1 MCRIIVVHILLCV
14 NRNPAKKRRRFVLRR
29 DGTMS
34 RQAAVWYNASKGK
47 EVSPL
52 KKVELEFLLCCG
64 IVSFVCPEC
73 GKNIKATTDEVLS
86 KETPYK
92 CPHCSSTLDIEESA
106 S

>member
-1 MCRIIVVHILLCV
+1 M
-14 NRNPAKKRRRFVLRR
+14 
-29 DGTMS
+29 
-34 RQAAVWYNASKGK
+34 
-47 EVSPL
+47 